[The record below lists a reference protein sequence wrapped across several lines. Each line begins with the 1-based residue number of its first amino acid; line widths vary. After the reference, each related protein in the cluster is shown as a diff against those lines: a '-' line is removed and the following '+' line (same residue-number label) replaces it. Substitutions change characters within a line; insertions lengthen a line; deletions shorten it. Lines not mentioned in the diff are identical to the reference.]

1 MERKKAHA
9 HLKYMILSALFAAMI
24 YIMTALVH
32 IPTHQGYVHIGDG
45 CIFLAAALLPAPY
58 AMGAAAIGAGLS
70 DYLSGYALWV
80 VPTMIIKA
88 AMASVFVG
96 RRQNI
101 ICKRSLFCLVP
112 ASVICVGGYYI
123 AGTLLAFLSGTP
135 IEGAFA
141 AALVDVPSNIIQTV
155 GSAVL
160 FAVLGTALDR
170 TGVKKLVS
178 GGVSAKV

>member
-123 AGTLLAFLSGTP
+123 AGALLAIVS
-135 IEGAFA
+135 
-141 AALVDVPSNIIQTV
+141 
-155 GSAVL
+155 GSAVGAAFSAAVADIPSNVIQCIGSAAL
-160 FAVLGTALDR
+160 FVFLGTAMDK
-170 TGVKKLVS
+170 TGVGRLIS
-178 GGVSAKV
+178 D